1 MDTEQKWAELTPEQK
16 REQRFKRWLEAPG
29 VKFASPEA
37 KKAYKERVTRL
48 SNVLLLKEP
57 DRVPVQ
63 LPSGNFP
70 AYYAGGTLHQVMYDY
85 DALRQA
91 WIKFIHDFDMDTY
104 RGPSLVHAGKV
115 LEILDYK
122 LYKWPGHGLASDV
135 KGYQFVEGEYMRADE
150 YDALMKDPSD
160 FSFRVLAPRLAGA
173 LEPLKNF
180 APFSSMLG
188 RPVNLVPT
196 FSRPEVRAAFQALMD
211 AGKEMA
217 KWQKAVSACDREAL
231 MMGLPNLQGGAAAA
245 PFDTIGDA
253 LRGTQGIIMDMYRQ
267 PDKLLEALE
276 YIADL
281 NIERTIAGVNA
292 SGGVTVWFALHKGDD
307 TFMSPR
313 QFETF
318 YWPTLKKVIM
328 ALINEGIMVSL
339 FAEGKYLMRLD
350 VIKDL
355 PRSWAMLHFDQ
366 TDMATAKKVLGD
378 TACIAGNV
386 PASLM
391 CTGTPEDVK
400 KYCRKLIDVCAP
412 GGGFI
417 LTGGASATETNAANL
432 RAMMEAAKEYGV
444 YK

>member
-1 MDTEQKWAELTPEQK
+1 METEQKWAELTPEQK
-16 REQRFKRWLEAPG
+16 RERRFKRWLEASG
-29 VKFASPEA
+29 VKFARREA
-37 KKAYKERVTRL
+37 EKAYKERVTRL
-48 SNVLLLKEP
+48 SKVLLLKEP

-70 AYYAGGTLHQVMYDY
+70 AYYVRGTLHKVMYDY

-91 WIKFIHDFDMDTY
+91 WIKFIQDFDMDTY
-104 RGPSLVHAGKV
+104 RGPGLVHAGKV
-115 LEILDYK
+115 LEILNYK
-122 LYKWPGHGLASDV
+122 LYKWPGHGLAPDV
-135 KGYQFVEGEYMRADE
+135 SAYQFVEGEYMKADE

-173 LEPLKNF
+173 LEPLKHF

-188 RPVNLVPT
+188 RPVNMVST
-196 FSRPEVRAAFQALMD
+196 FTRTEVRDAFQALMD

-217 KWQKAVSACDREAL
+217 KWQEAVSACNREAL
-231 MMGLPNLQGGAAAA
+231 AIGLPSLIGGAAAA

-253 LRGTQGIIMDMYRQ
+253 LRGTQGIMMDMYRQ
-267 PDKLLEALE
+267 PDKLLEALDF
-276 YIADL
+276 IADL
-281 NIERTIAGVNA
+281 NIGRAIEGVNT
-292 SGGVTVWFALHKGDD
+292 SGGVAAWFALHKGDD

-318 YWPTLKKVIM
+318 YWPTLKKVCM

-355 PRSWAMLHFDQ
+355 PRGWAMWHFDQ
-366 TDMATAKKVLGD
+366 TDMATAKKILGD
-378 TACIAGNV
+378 TACIAGNI
-386 PASLM
+386 PTSLM
-391 CTGTPEDVK
+391 CTGTTKDVK
-400 KYCRKLIDVCAP
+400 EYCRKLIEVCAP

-417 LTGGASATETNAANL
+417 LTGGASATETNAENL
-432 RAMMEAAKEYGV
+432 HAIMEAAKEYGM